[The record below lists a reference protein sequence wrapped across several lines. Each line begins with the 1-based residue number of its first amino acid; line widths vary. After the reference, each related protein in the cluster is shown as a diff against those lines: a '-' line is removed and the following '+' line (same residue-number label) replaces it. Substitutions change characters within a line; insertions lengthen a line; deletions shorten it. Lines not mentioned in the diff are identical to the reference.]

1 MKFTAKELKVPSYE
15 YGLVAVPKP
24 INISEK
30 KKAPYVNS
38 LILRDN

>member
-1 MKFTAKELKVPSYE
+1 MNFTAKEVQVPSYE
-15 YGLVAVPKP
+15 YGLVAITKS
-24 INISEK
+24 INISE